1 MKNKDKSLVT
11 AATVREAIDKLTQ
24 SNLAHNST
32 LNQGARHVSAF
43 VIPVLERLLEAKE
56 SANE

>member
-11 AATVREAIDKLTQ
+11 AATVSEAIDKLTQ

-32 LNQGARHVSAF
+32 PNQGVRHVSAF
-43 VIPVLERLLEAKE
+43 IIPVLAHLLKTKE